1 MTRGAQKKDR
11 LLLGLAVSRL
21 SLGPG
26 ESRTQRELAAF
37 CNCSHGQIQWIE
49 KSGLRKV
56 KIALRDRSALL

>member
-21 SLGPG
+21 SLRPG

-37 CNCSHGQIQWIE
+37 CGCTHGAIQFIE
-49 KSGLRKV
+49 QKALRKV
-56 KIALRDRSALL
+56 RVALKEVPLS